1 MAKSAAMGV
10 GVASIFPAA
19 AVFPQLKK
27 ISINCYRLPIINS
40 IKIEQKIILYIAQYF
55 AEFVSNRSKF
65 LSLPLN

>member
-27 ISINCYRLPIINS
+27 MLID
-40 IKIEQKIILYIAQYF
+40 IKVIDY
-55 AEFVSNRSKF
+55 N
-65 LSLPLN
+65 